1 MHQREGRKM
10 EIVLV
15 IEMNMASGLTWSN
28 RELVQLRIF
37 VYAPCTCHG
46 FLWENSLLKKGT
58 SGLGDETQKRFENSI
73 VFYVKMN
80 GVAIVWVVHNEDIAE
95 RLLAP

>member
-1 MHQREGRKM
+1 M

-28 RELVQLRIF
+28 GELVQWRIF
-37 VYAPCTCHG
+37 VYATFNCHG
-46 FLWENSLLKKGT
+46 FLWENSLLDKGM
-58 SGLGDETQKRFENSI
+58 SGLDDETQKRLENSI
-73 VFYVKMN
+73 AYCVKMN
-80 GVAIVWVVHNEDIAE
+80 GAAVLWVVHNEDIAE